1 MTVSSASS
9 PRLSPGCLLN
19 SAALRTEPEGKAASR
34 PWDPGRPDG
43 VPVAHAPEVPMKK
56 LQISKDDA
64 YVRLAA
70 AAGTVLTIVAVV
82 GAPKKFG

>member
-1 MTVSSASS
+1 
-9 PRLSPGCLLN
+9 
-19 SAALRTEPEGKAASR
+19 
-34 PWDPGRPDG
+34 
-43 VPVAHAPEVPMKK
+43 MKK
-56 LQISKDDA
+56 LQISKDEA